1 MLTSR
6 LSRILLLAGMSTV
19 ALGSSMMLSGCFA
32 TTQPLASAVP
42 ADEAPRKK
50 SDERKPRLLPMPTL
64 DAFRGHGIYSFDDE
78 VRTQLFI
85 KDAIAV
91 NGRYAVQE
99 NFPLGTRHGFT
110 WGSGAVAL
118 LRNGRV
124 IDVERPSFLTL
135 NKTRDVLFQFKGGGQ
150 KPVELKVV
158 IVAYDLENQPIG
170 PYLVT
175 RQKTPTPTGYVIG
188 SKYVFPK
195 GAVGYRTILEID
207 RDEVLVPTRTA
218 FTGSARI
225 EDFTKRFTRQIPYCL
240 RYIPTRKA
248 EPLGLRFDKPIVKK
262 TKTVRGRA
270 EEVAQSGS
278 VQLFPVKKN
287 TLFCAAE
294 GSSVLGTAKWD
305 LRYVNGT
312 RLLEFTFPKSIASSN
327 FGVLREHRHALK
339 LAFAEEVAEERGRT
353 VRKVRPVMVWKAG
366 EEIVDA
372 QWRFNDIAADAVSD
386 ALARTKDA
394 RKAWHDAHDMKR
406 K

>member
-1 MLTSR
+1 MSNSR

-19 ALGSSMMLSGCFA
+19 ALGSSLMLSGCFA
-32 TTQPLASAVP
+32 TTQPVASAVP
-42 ADEAPRKK
+42 ASEAPRAKRGAQ
-50 SDERKPRLLPMPTL
+50 EKPRLLPMPTL
-64 DAFRGHGIYSFDDE
+64 DAFRGKGIYSFDDE

-118 LRNGRV
+118 LRSGRV
-124 IDVERPSFLTL
+124 IDVERPSFLTI

-175 RQKTPTPTGYVIG
+175 RQNTPTPTGYVIG

-195 GAVGYRTILEID
+195 GAVGYRAILEID
-207 RDEVLVPTRTA
+207 RDEVLVPSRQA
-218 FTGSARI
+218 FTGSDTI
-225 EDFTKRFTRQIPYCL
+225 ENFSKRFTREIPYCL
-240 RYIPTRKA
+240 RYIPSRKA

-262 TKTVRGRA
+262 TKKVRNRT
-270 EEVAQSGS
+270 EEVGQSGN
-278 VQLFPVKKN
+278 VKLFSVKKD
-287 TLFCAAE
+287 TLFCAAQ
-294 GSSVLGTAKWD
+294 GASVLATAKWD

-312 RLLEFTFPKSIASSN
+312 RLLEFTFPRSVASSD
-327 FGVLREHRHALK
+327 FGVLKSHRHALN
-339 LAFAEEVAEERGRT
+339 LAFAEEIAEERGRT
-353 VRKVRPVMVWKAG
+353 VRKVRPVIVWKAG

-372 QWRFNDIAADAVSD
+372 QWRFNDVAADAVSNAID
-386 ALARTKDA
+386 LTKSARV
-394 RKAWHDAHDMKR
+394 AWKKEHGIK
-406 K
+406 